1 MDQDELEDEIFTKTI
16 GTHLTMLSEYINQYS
31 LDLSSLF
38 MITHRRE
45 FFIYSV
51 AVILAILGW
60 LIHSGVLSKRFE
72 LFDSIS
78 RGIGSLEDRV
88 WQETDQSGSASGNVM
103 IVQRNKSTLAIDN
116 K

>member
-16 GTHLTMLSEYINQYS
+16 GTHLRMISEYMETYS
-31 LDLSSLF
+31 LDLSSWF

-45 FFIYSV
+45 FFIYSL

-60 LIHSGVLSKRFE
+60 LIRSGVLSKRFE

-78 RGIGSLEDRV
+78 RGIGSLDNHV
-88 WQETDQSGSASGNVM
+88 WQETDKSGSASGNVL
-103 IVQRNKSTLAIDN
+103 IL
-116 K
+116 